1 MSRSFMN
8 NKITSI
14 SLVALSSLLLAG
26 CTLPG
31 SSKPQTVSQAANE
44 AQEFARAIESG
55 KPTVCTM
62 SKSGDTMEYFIK
74 GKMMKIDTTSTTT
87 DEKGVATTSVG
98 HMISDTKFLY
108 TWDDKTKSGAKMAIP
123 TEEESKK
130 LADDAKQFQA
140 DSKVPSLESE
150 ADFDSYKNEGYAVTC
165 KAGSVDD
172 SLFVP
177 PADVKF
183 IDPSDMMKAI
193 PSPDAAGNIDMSKL
207 KDFEKQ
213 FGGLDESADGL

>member
-1 MSRSFMN
+1 MN

-14 SLVALSSLLLAG
+14 SLITLSSLLLAG

-44 AQEFARAIESG
+44 AQEFAKAVESG

-62 SKSGDTMEYFIK
+62 TKAGDTMQYLIK
-74 GKMMKIDTTSTTT
+74 GKMMKIDTTSSTT
-87 DEKGVATTSVG
+87 DAKGVAITTTG

-108 TWDDKTKSGAKMAIP
+108 TWDDKTKQGSKMAMP
-123 TEEESKK
+123 TEEETKK
-130 LADDAKQFQA
+130 LEEDTKKLQA
-140 DSKVPSLESE
+140 DSKVPKLESE
-150 ADFDSYKNEGYAVTC
+150 ADFDSYKNEGYTVTC
-165 KAGSVDD
+165 KAGNVDD

-177 PADVKF
+177 PTDVKF
-183 IDPSDMMKAI
+183 IDPSEMMKAI

-207 KDFEKQ
+207 KELQKQ
-213 FGGLDESADGL
+213 FGGEDVPADGL

>member
-1 MSRSFMN
+1 MRKN
-8 NKITSI
+8 ITSL

-31 SSKPQTVSQAANE
+31 TSKPQTVSQAANE

-62 SKSGDTMEYFIK
+62 SKAGDTMQYYIK
-74 GKMMKIDTTSTTT
+74 GKMMKIDTTSSTT
-87 DEKGVATTSVG
+87 DAKGVAITTTG

-108 TWDDKTKSGAKMAIP
+108 TWDDKTKQGSKMAIP

-130 LADDAKQFQA
+130 MEEDAKNFQA

-150 ADFDSYKNEGYAVTC
+150 ADFDTYKNEGYTVTC

-177 PADVKF
+177 PTDVKF
-183 IDPSDMMKAI
+183 IDPSEMMKAI

-207 KDFEKQ
+207 KELQKQ
-213 FGGLDESADGL
+213 FGGEDTPVDGL

>member
-1 MSRSFMN
+1 MN
-8 NKITSI
+8 NKITSLG
-14 SLVALSSLLLAG
+14 LVALSSIFLAG

-44 AQEFARAIESG
+44 AQEFAKAVESG

-62 SKSGDTMEYFIK
+62 TKAGDTMQYFIK
-74 GKMMKIDTTSTTT
+74 GKMMKIDTTSNTT
-87 DEKGVATTSVG
+87 DAKGVAITTTG

-108 TWDDKTKSGAKMAIP
+108 TWDDKTKQGSKMAMP
-123 TEEESKK
+123 TEEETKK
-130 LADDAKQFQA
+130 LEEDTKKLQA
-140 DSKVPSLESE
+140 DSKVPKLESE
-150 ADFDSYKNEGYAVTC
+150 ADFDSYKNEGYTVTC
-165 KAGSVDD
+165 KAGNVDD

-177 PADVKF
+177 PTDVKF
-183 IDPSDMMKAI
+183 IDPSEMMKAI